1 MFSKDHIL
9 SYQKK
14 GLEVRETQGEDISAE
29 ASTAFEEGN
38 DKDLK

>member
-14 GLEVRETQGEDISAE
+14 GLELREMQGKDISAE
-29 ASTAFEEGN
+29 ASTAFKEGN